1 MPLPSAAVRPRVLA
15 AAVSPLTADL
25 VEGPPRPA
33 TVLGVHRFGAYL
45 GVHDR
50 VLPVL
55 ARDAV
60 ALPSALRVA
69 IGSHELAWGCAAGDV
84 VRVGGGEVSLPGL
97 RVRGVRGWRPSRV
110 RPLGR
115 LDASDRSRLLAEV
128 GAVLGHGPGRLVVPV
143 RAAVEAAVGVGAD
156 HAVAALVGRGDG
168 LTPAGDDALAG
179 ALLLLHALTDP
190 RAERLSGAVRTR
202 LRSTT
207 AVSAA
212 LLDAAADGYAS
223 PEVVRLVD
231 AVAAGD
237 LVRVRS
243 ALPPVLAHG
252 HSSGRDL
259 VAGVAAA
266 LAAHV
271 PSGRV
276 AA

>member
-1 MPLPSAAVRPRVLA
+1 
-15 AAVSPLTADL
+15 
-25 VEGPPRPA
+25 
-33 TVLGVHRFGAYL
+33 
-45 GVHDR
+45 
-50 VLPVL
+50 
-55 ARDAV
+55 
-60 ALPSALRVA
+60 
-69 IGSHELAWGCAAGDV
+69 
-84 VRVGGGEVSLPGL
+84 
-97 RVRGVRGWRPSRV
+97 V

-128 GAVLGHGPGRLVVPV
+128 GAVLGHGPGWLVVPV

-156 HAVAALVGRGDG
+156 HAVTALVGRGDG